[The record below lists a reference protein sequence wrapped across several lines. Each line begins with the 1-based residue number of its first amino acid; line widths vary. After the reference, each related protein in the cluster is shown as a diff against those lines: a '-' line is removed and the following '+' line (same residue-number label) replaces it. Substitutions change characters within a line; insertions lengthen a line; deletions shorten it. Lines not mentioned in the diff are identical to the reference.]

1 MRGCVRVRVRLCA
14 AWVGVG
20 AFLCP
25 RDACAC
31 PRVMRAY
38 ARTCARVHARLRA
51 RVRVRPRVRAYACAC
66 VRVRA
71 YACAC
76 VRAGA
81 PRRALAMMPL
91 AQLPG
96 PLRGQRRHPSK
107 ACRKILQ
114 EILTSLPRSSGDQYN
129 GTRRRKEQQHASL
142 FLQQCWFRNDPT
154 AVTNSHMLRISQG

>member
-1 MRGCVRVRVRLCA
+1 MCGCVCACALRGWVWARSCAPRCVRVPARHARVCA
-14 AWVGVG
+14 YVCAC
-20 AFLCP
+20 ARTP
-25 RDACAC
+25 ARACAC
-31 PRVMRAY
+31 APACTRA
-38 ARTCARVHARLRA
+38 C
-51 RVRVRPRVRAYACAC
+51 ACAC

-76 VRAGA
+76 VRACA
-81 PRRALAMMPL
+81 PRRALALMPL
-91 AQLPG
+91 AMMPG

-129 GTRRRKEQQHASL
+129 GTRRRKVQQHASL
-142 FLQQCWFRNDPT
+142 FLKQCWFRNDPT